1 MMVNKPKNLNDE
13 EVVDGMSETERPLSL
28 PTAMSYSLCRI
39 RLAEI
44 SRRLAD
50 RTPLTSG
57 HSGGPN
63 HDVVLDIDT
72 ELQMLLNDTPAFFSM
87 SLQELMATHQLSYS
101 RAIIIS
107 QQGRMVRSFIH
118 ARRCELHF
126 PFYSRGFDDP
136 VYASSRDVCVQSAR
150 LLIQGQ
156 PIRAPYRFLGLL
168 VGVFMASIVLVVD
181 LCHGKSP
188 SHKVL
193 NQEAVAKACG
203 ILDEARHESATAA
216 KFLDS
221 LMQLLRKHKISPPRQ
236 PLIETPRSNTGSENV
251 QLILDLAINNTTSTI
266 TPDVEL
272 PISGDLTTYFDD
284 MAQSFE
290 QGGGF
295 DWDNMLSDL
304 GSAFV

>member
-1 MMVNKPKNLNDE
+1 MAWARLNALRLFRQQCH
-13 EVVDGMSETERPLSL
+13 T
-28 PTAMSYSLCRI
+28 YSLHRI

-50 RTPLTSG
+50 RIPLISG
-57 HSGGPN
+57 QSGGPD

-87 SLQELMATHQLSYS
+87 SLQMLMETYQLSH
-101 RAIIIS
+101 AKATIVS

-126 PFYSRGFDDP
+126 PFYSRGFDGTI
-136 VYASSRDVCVQSAR
+136 YSSSRDACVQSAR
-150 LLIQGQ
+150 LLIQEQ
-156 PIRAPYRFLGLL
+156 PMGAPYKFLGLL

-188 SHKVL
+188 AHEGQ
-193 NQEAVAKACG
+193 NQEAIAKACG
-203 ILDEARHESATAA
+203 ILDEARHESATAT

-221 LMQLLRKHKISPPRQ
+221 LMQLLRKHKIQPPRES
-236 PLIETPRSNTGSENV
+236 PTETPELSTSNENLRPTV
-251 QLILDLAINNTTSTI
+251 DSATSYTTSI
-266 TPDVEL
+266 TMPDAEL
-272 PISGDLTTYFDD
+272 WTSEDLSTYFDD
-284 MAQSFE
+284 MAQSLE

-304 GSAFV
+304 SSAFV

>member
-13 EVVDGMSETERPLSL
+13 EVVDGMGEIERPSSL
-28 PTAMSYSLCRI
+28 PSAMSYSLHRI

-44 SRRLAD
+44 SRSLAD
-50 RTPLTSG
+50 RTPLISG
-57 HSGGPN
+57 QSGGPD

-87 SLQELMATHQLSYS
+87 SLQMLMKTYQLSYA
-101 RAIIIS
+101 RATIVS
-107 QQGRMVRSFIH
+107 HQGRMVRSFIH

-126 PFYSRGFDDP
+126 PFYSCGFDDP
-136 VYASSRDVCVQSAR
+136 LYASSRDACVQSAR
-150 LLIQGQ
+150 LLIQEQ
-156 PIRAPYRFLGLL
+156 PMGAPYRFLGLL

-188 SHKVL
+188 SHKEQ
-193 NQEAVAKACG
+193 NQEAVEKSCS

-221 LMQLLRKHKISPPRQ
+221 LMQLLRKHKIQPPLESHTKLR
-236 PLIETPRSNTGSENV
+236 PTVDSATST
-251 QLILDLAINNTTSTI
+251 TTSI
-266 TPDVEL
+266 TMPDAEL
-272 PISGDLTTYFDD
+272 PTSEDLSTYFDD

-304 GSAFV
+304 SSAFA